1 MEFVHVELKRETWI
15 KPEMNVRCEEDAIM
29 AVKKLIQNLDRELV
43 ICVHIATSGRVINA
57 SICAMGTMDQAVI
70 SPSEVMRTAILS
82 GAHGILMLHNH
93 PSGCLKDNNTKMLKS
108 RRNKKYMSGNNIY
121 NSYVSENSLAGRYVQ
136 TILDYIESNNVS
148 IGEIEI
154 CAIVAECA
162 AQLLLRDTI
171 FSFSG
176 NCLQAYL
183 DGCLD
188 MNGYEFLIDD
198 LVYDKDS
205 VLKFIHKHPTL
216 LK

>member
-93 PSGCLKDNNTKMLKS
+93 PSGCCKPSKEDLHVA
-108 RRNKKYMSGNNIY
+108 KK
-121 NSYVSENSLAGRYVQ
+121 LA
-136 TILDYIESNNVS
+136 TA
-148 IGEIEI
+148 
-154 CAIVAECA
+154 CALLGIQLVDFIVVGAPGFTHSV
-162 AQLLLRDTI
+162 R
-171 FSFSG
+171 
-176 NCLQAYL
+176 
-183 DGCLD
+183 
-188 MNGYEFLIDD
+188 GYEAEWLSPSYEWINAEI
-198 LVYDKDS
+198 VSSNSK
-205 VLKFIHKHPTL
+205 KQEQ
-216 LK
+216 